1 LHQICFIY
9 LANLIDLIVG
19 VLMPLYTHLYN
30 LMEQILLEETD
41 HPGKTTILRQVTS
54 KLYQQSNQSS

>member
-1 LHQICFIY
+1 
-9 LANLIDLIVG
+9 
-19 VLMPLYTHLYN
+19 LYN

-54 KLYQQSNQSS
+54 KL